1 MEFNFTRKWLN
12 LFIITL
18 LFLTGRVY
26 SDVSISKPLTGQTY
40 QVSSGKVT
48 VPISWIESN
57 AVPKLSNIKSY
68 TFTLCSGP
76 NSDIFAVHKLADGIS
91 SSDITDFSYEV
102 DIDSSYGKDGQYYVQ
117 VYAEIDKGYTIH
129 YTNRFTLKGM
139 TGSYTPSVGAIT
151 DPPSGQTSIA
161 GTGQTGIASIDSRSF
176 SVSYTMQTGLTRYA
190 PMQLQPGSTVTK
202 DKSQWSR
209 RYPTSAVTYYT
220 SLRPSP
226 SQVSTITPGWSY
238 TMSSLVNYASPALSP
253 SANGGWYNPSSKLV
267 KPTVS
272 TPSEWLKAQTTSK
285 K

>member
-18 LFLTGRVY
+18 LFLTSRVY

-139 TGSYTPSVGAIT
+139 TGSYTPSVGGIS

-161 GTGQTGIASIDSRSF
+161 GTGQTGIVSIDSRSF

-267 KPTVS
+267 KPTIS

>member
-1 MEFNFTRKWLN
+1 MEFNFTRSWLN

-76 NSDIFAVHKLADGIS
+76 NSDIFSVHKLADGIS

-139 TGSYTPSVGAIT
+139 TGSYTPSVGGIS

-161 GTGQTGIASIDSRSF
+161 GTGQTGIVSIDSRSF

-267 KPTVS
+267 KPTIS